1 MQPIDDKLVRKIHE
15 LVADGVNSVSEMERH
30 LNSHV
35 KNELFQGRTL
45 PDSTS
50 RRFYPTRSD
59 IRNHM
64 YQATIQHRHSKVD
77 QENLQVKVEE
87 WQKENPE
94 DNFLF
99 KPLLAE
105 GEGMQG
111 MANTTAADANEAD
124 DLDDDVVSLSKEGNN
139 FIMFVHQTKWQ
150 RELLEKYGGE
160 ICMLDATYKT
170 CRYALPLFFLCV
182 KTNVDYCVVGSFFIQ
197 HEDAISILEALKVLK
212 AWNPSWNPPYFM
224 VLQAHLV

>member
-1 MQPIDDKLVRKIHE
+1 
-15 LVADGVNSVSEMERH
+15 
-30 LNSHV
+30 
-35 KNELFQGRTL
+35 
-45 PDSTS
+45 
-50 RRFYPTRSD
+50 
-59 IRNHM
+59 M
-64 YQATIQHRHSKVD
+64 YQATVQHRHSKVD

-94 DNFLF
+94 DNYLF

-160 ICMLDATYKT
+160 ICMLDAMYKT
-170 CRYALPLFFLCV
+170 CRYVLPLFFLCV
-182 KTNVDYCVVGSFFIQ
+182 KTNVDYCEVGSFFIQ
-197 HEDAISILEALKVLK
+197 HEDAISGGPSGIQGLEFIMEPTIL
-212 AWNPSWNPPYFM
+212 YGRF
-224 VLQAHLV
+224 Q